1 MEELLSDMG
10 LFLNFLWVQITNGFN
25 AIFST
30 TFGTIFIV
38 LAIFGLL
45 IYVIIDIIN
54 MRS

>member
-1 MEELLSDMG
+1 MEQLLIDMG
-10 LFLNFLWVQITNGFN
+10 LFLSFLWSQIANGFN

-38 LAIFGLL
+38 MAIFGLL